1 MELTTFNSLDQDN
14 AFTHLATCCASDSW
28 AHAMVDERPFTTL
41 EAMLSQASAIW
52 RRLTKDDYLQAFD
65 GHPRIGDINSL
76 REKFASTADSAEQEQ
91 SGMNTASDSLLQE
104 MTKLN
109 DEYFK
114 KFGYIFIVCATGKSA
129 ENMLSLLTG
138 RLPNKEYIELGIAAR
153 EQEKITQLRII
164 QLMAN

>member
-1 MELTTFNSLDQDN
+1 MN
-14 AFTHLATCCASDSW
+14 A
-28 AHAMVDERPFTTL
+28 
-41 EAMLSQASAIW
+41 
-52 RRLTKDDYLQAFD
+52 
-65 GHPRIGDINSL
+65 
-76 REKFASTADSAEQEQ
+76 
-91 SGMNTASDSLLQE
+91 ASDSLLQE

-138 RLPNKEYIELGIAAR
+138 RLPNKEYIELGIAAG